1 MSDKVFVEKEVFKKE
16 LPQAK
21 LKICLF
27 HLLKTFRT
35 EMTTENLGANK
46 RKRDNILEILQKI
59 AYSSTLEQYETNKPL
74 LMETQ
79 NTQATEYFSQSW
91 DPIKDQWVIGL
102 ATLCSLGNTNNRLES
117 INQTGR

>member
-1 MSDKVFVEKEVFKKE
+1 
-16 LPQAK
+16 
-21 LKICLF
+21 
-27 HLLKTFRT
+27 
-35 EMTTENLGANK
+35 MTTEKLGANK

-79 NTQATEYFSQSW
+79 NTQAIEYFSQSW